1 MKIPE
6 QLRLSLILL
15 ILVLLFFLAI
25 KHLFPL
31 ITPFILGLLIAYLI
45 ETPVAFVEHRF
56 RFPREI
62 AVLFVLLFTVIMIGF
77 LLTLLFAHLYQ
88 ETRDLLLDLPGKIG
102 FLEKGLEK
110 LILEIA
116 TWLQLPRGF
125 WDKNKLSPE
134 KLLTAASSLLE
145 RALNIFRGFP
155 VFLLNLFLS
164 GFAAYFLSRDKFK
177 FKQLFLSF
185 LPVEWEK
192 PVLKVH
198 DEILRSGWGFL
209 KVQLMLAVITGLLST
224 LLLGFFGFSKPWL
237 IGITLGLFDFVPLI
251 GPSTIYFPWIG
262 WHLATGRLRTV
273 IYLVV
278 AFLITLGLRQII
290 EVRLVGEKLGLHPLL
305 VLLSIYLGIR
315 LFGIYGFLLGPVFFV
330 VIRSFYQGLIP
341 FFTED
346 GFRFNEGD

>member
-1 MKIPE
+1 
-6 QLRLSLILL
+6 
-15 ILVLLFFLAI
+15 
-25 KHLFPL
+25 
-31 ITPFILGLLIAYLI
+31 
-45 ETPVAFVEHRF
+45 
-56 RFPREI
+56 
-62 AVLFVLLFTVIMIGF
+62 
-77 LLTLLFAHLYQ
+77 
-88 ETRDLLLDLPGKIG
+88 
-102 FLEKGLEK
+102 
-110 LILEIA
+110 
-116 TWLQLPRGF
+116 
-125 WDKNKLSPE
+125 
-134 KLLTAASSLLE
+134 
-145 RALNIFRGFP
+145 
-155 VFLLNLFLS
+155 
-164 GFAAYFLSRDKFK
+164 
-177 FKQLFLSF
+177 
-185 LPVEWEK
+185 
-192 PVLKVH
+192 
-198 DEILRSGWGFL
+198 FL

>member
-1 MKIPE
+1 M
-6 QLRLSLILL
+6 
-15 ILVLLFFLAI
+15 
-25 KHLFPL
+25 
-31 ITPFILGLLIAYLI
+31 
-45 ETPVAFVEHRF
+45 
-56 RFPREI
+56 
-62 AVLFVLLFTVIMIGF
+62 
-77 LLTLLFAHLYQ
+77 
-88 ETRDLLLDLPGKIG
+88 
-102 FLEKGLEK
+102 
-110 LILEIA
+110 
-116 TWLQLPRGF
+116 
-125 WDKNKLSPE
+125 
-134 KLLTAASSLLE
+134 
-145 RALNIFRGFP
+145 
-155 VFLLNLFLS
+155 
-164 GFAAYFLSRDKFK
+164 
-177 FKQLFLSF
+177 
-185 LPVEWEK
+185 EWEK